1 MVTDRRDRRRERD
14 RSGHEKVFP
23 IPGVNTRGYC
33 SHLKPL
39 SVRMR
44 ANEGEASSENQG
56 KERTREKVGRRG
68 GDQTKDRELAQEGKS
83 VSVTSN
89 KIACSLPK
97 P

>member
-1 MVTDRRDRRRERD
+1 
-14 RSGHEKVFP
+14 
-23 IPGVNTRGYC
+23 
-33 SHLKPL
+33 
-39 SVRMR
+39 MR

-68 GDQTKDRELAQEGKS
+68 GDQTKDRGLAQEGKS